1 MPLTSE
7 QQSVADRLVKGAI
20 TNRDRVQ
27 VLRGTG
33 GSGKSFVTKEVAVRL
48 EKMHWRTL
56 FTTLS
61 HSALK
66 ACPSEYPGLVVA
78 ALCGRCK
85 RLVHSRKT
93 VEERKVANWFGSAR
107 RILVIDEA
115 FLLTSAMLENLFSK
129 LQAGTSV
136 PRGGVRVILVG
147 DPGQCKPI
155 GGKPITAHPDFQRA
169 LVSTLTSGTMRMTP
183 AWAREVHAFGENV
196 GLADASL
203 FRHRAEVPPEG
214 AMILTQTRADAL
226 AATRAFLCNDASFT
240 VLPIIPKEDDEL
252 GASEEN
258 PSERKKAAEPL
269 MCTPG
274 QPMRLVFNV
283 RTESGSRVTDGGTA
297 LNNGTQVWFA
307 GIVDK
312 DGDTVFVSPGT
323 DFQLQKSH
331 RIKIG
336 VTGESE
342 STILAPFVSA
352 GVTVAPLRAWWVK
365 TICAAQGE
373 TIDGGGV
380 YLYADGPVRQSNYC
394 TAAGRVRSA
403 DKFFVSPSVAR
414 VEPD

>member
-1 MPLTSE
+1 MPLTPE
-7 QQSVADRLVKGAI
+7 QQSVADRLVKGAM
-20 TNRDRVQ
+20 TNRDRIQ
-27 VLRGTG
+27 VLQGTG
-33 GSGKSFVTKEVAVRL
+33 GSGKSFVMRDVAERL
-48 EKMHWRTL
+48 EMKHWRVL

-66 ACPSEYPGLVVA
+66 ACPPQFPGLVVA
-78 ALCGRCK
+78 ALCGRC
-85 RLVHSRKT
+85 SRRFHPRNT
-93 VEERKVANWFGSAR
+93 AEARKVANWFGSSR

-115 FLLTSAMLENLFSK
+115 FLLTSSMLGKLFAK

-136 PRGGVRVILVG
+136 LRGGVRVILVG

-183 AWAREVHAFGENV
+183 EWAREVHAFGENV

-203 FRHRAEVPPEG
+203 CRHRADVPPEG

-226 AATRAFLCNDASFT
+226 AATRAFLCDGASFSI
-240 VLPIIPKEDDEL
+240 LPIIPKEDDET
-252 GASEEN
+252 GATEN
-258 PSERKKAAEPL
+258 PSERKKAEEPL
-269 MCTPG
+269 VCTPG
-274 QPMRLVFNV
+274 QPVRLVFNV

-297 LNNGTQVWFA
+297 LNNGTQVWFS

-312 DGDTVFVSPGT
+312 DGDTVVVSPGT

-331 RIKIG
+331 RIKID

-352 GVTVAPLRAWWVK
+352 GVTVVPLRAWWVK

-394 TAAGRVRSA
+394 TAAGRVRSG
-403 DKFFVSPSVAR
+403 DKFSVSPSVTR
-414 VEPD
+414 VEPDQ

>member
-1 MPLTSE
+1 MPLTLE
-7 QQSVADRLVKGAI
+7 QQLVADRLVKGAM
-20 TNRDRVQ
+20 TNRDRIQ
-27 VLRGTG
+27 VLQGTG
-33 GSGKSFVTKEVAVRL
+33 GSGKSFVMRDVAERL
-48 EKMHWRTL
+48 EREHWNVL

-66 ACPSEYPGLVVA
+66 ACPPQFPGLVVA
-78 ALCGRCK
+78 ALCGRCSGK
-85 RLVHSRKT
+85 FHPRKT
-93 VEERKVANWFGSAR
+93 AEERKVANWFGSSCR
-107 RILVIDEA
+107 VLVIDEA
-115 FLLTSAMLENLFSK
+115 FLLTSSMLEKLFAK

-136 PRGGVRVILVG
+136 RRGGVRVILVG
-147 DPGQCKPI
+147 DPGQCRPI

-183 AWAREVHAFGENV
+183 EWAREVHAFGENV

-203 FRHRAEVPPEG
+203 CRHRADVPPEG
-214 AMILTQTRADAL
+214 AMILTPTRADAL
-226 AATRAFLCNDASFT
+226 AATRVHLCDGASFSI
-240 VLPIIPKEDDEL
+240 LPIIPKEDDET
-252 GASEEN
+252 GATEN
-258 PSERKKAAEPL
+258 PSERKKAEEPL
-269 MCTPG
+269 VCTPG

-331 RIKIG
+331 RIKID

-352 GVTVAPLRAWWVK
+352 GVTVVPLRAWWVK

-394 TAAGRVRSA
+394 TAAGRVRSG
-403 DKFFVSPSVAR
+403 DKFFVSPSVTR
-414 VEPD
+414 VEPDQ